1 METLAMRRIV
11 LLAVTSVLFI
21 GAIIGTVAGF
31 NVPTE
36 REKHVTHLT
45 YDIEGSFDHQ
55 AYGKPTPE
63 AKPSPKYFM
72 QIIDS
77 IDVLYSYQFLP
88 AEPVTDV
95 TEEVEISA
103 IIGSPGMWETEIIL
117 VPKTEKSGDFTISFP
132 LERSDFSD
140 LAANIT
146 AELGVGT
153 SSPDVLLKASVHT
166 TANTKTGPISDNFTH
181 TCRVKLTPTILEWDS
196 QPVLSEM
203 RYAQGLRYEHQGNF
217 GYTIQLKDNILF
229 GPVTMEPET
238 PPPPGP
244 PVPLE
249 SSDAYQSVTI
259 DSING
264 TFSYKFGSEEPLGE
278 VINEVEVNALLG
290 KAEGWHETFVL
301 VPKRQESGDFNVT
314 FPLDVPL
321 LYAMMQ
327 SYEEETGTPAA
338 SELIITAD
346 VHTVAQ
352 SEFGPIDETLS
363 QSLTVGLTPDTVV
376 WPELTPETKSGSIE
390 ETLVVS
396 NPTARMAR
404 IGSLGALGMIA
415 MVLLYSIWR
424 YWEFKHKW
432 VSRIEADTLQARSK
446 RDLVVDVET
455 LPDIGS
461 EETVIELGS
470 LSELIKTADA
480 LLKPVLRLA
489 EPERH
494 IYCVIDGMTRYQYVS
509 LSKEYVNPSKN

>member
-1 METLAMRRIV
+1 MRRIV

-21 GAIIGTVAGF
+21 GAVIGVFAGF

-45 YDIEGSFDHQ
+45 YDIEGSFGHQ
-55 AYGKPTPE
+55 AYGKSTPE
-63 AKPSPKYFM
+63 VETTPRYFM
-72 QIIDS
+72 KIIDS
-77 IDVLYSYQFLP
+77 IDVHYSYQFLTG
-88 AEPVTDV
+88 EPVTDV

-103 IIGSPGMWETEIIL
+103 IVSSPGVWQTEVIL
-117 VPKTEKSGDFTISFP
+117 VPKTEQVGAFTISFP
-132 LERSDFSD
+132 LERSTFSD

-153 SSPDVLLKASVHT
+153 TSPDVVLKASVHT
-166 TANTKTGPISDNFTH
+166 TARTKAGTISDNFIQTY
-181 TCRVKLTPTILEWDS
+181 RVKLTSTILEWDS

-203 RYAQGLRYEHQGNF
+203 RYAKGLRYVHHGNF

-229 GPVTMEPET
+229 GPVTMVSEIL
-238 PPPPGP
+238 PPGD
-244 PVPLE
+244 PVALE
-249 SSDAYQSVTI
+249 PSESYDSETI
-259 DSING
+259 DRIEG
-264 TFSYKFGSEEPLGE
+264 TFSYKVESSEGLSQ
-278 VINEVEVNALLG
+278 VINEVEVTAMGG

-301 VPKRQESGDFNVT
+301 VPRRQETGDFSVT

-321 LYAMMQ
+321 FYAIIK
-327 SYEEETGTPAA
+327 SIEKETDA
-338 SELIITAD
+338 SASSHELIITAD

-352 SEFGPIDETLS
+352 SQFGPIDETLS
-363 QSLTVGLTPDTVV
+363 QSLTVGLTPDKVV
-376 WPELTPETKSGSIE
+376 WPELTPETKSGSFE

-396 NPTARMAR
+396 NPTARTAR

-415 MVLLYSIWR
+415 MVLLYSIWS
-424 YWEFKHKW
+424 YWEFKRKW
-432 VSRIEADTLQARSK
+432 ISRIEADTLQARSK
-446 RDLVVDVET
+446 QDLVVDVET

-461 EETVIELGS
+461 EETVIELVS
-470 LSELIKTADA
+470 LSELIKAADA

-509 LSKEYVNPSKN
+509 LSKEYVNPSKNQ

>member
-1 METLAMRRIV
+1 MRRIV

-55 AYGKPTPE
+55 TYEKPTSE

-72 QIIDS
+72 KIIDS
-77 IDVLYSYQFLP
+77 IEVQYSYQFLP
-88 AEPVTDV
+88 AEPVTSV

-103 IIGSPGMWETEIIL
+103 LVSIPRMWEKEVIL
-117 VPKTEKSGDFTISFP
+117 VPEAEKIGDFTISFP
-132 LERSDFSD
+132 LLTDDFFN

-146 AELGVGT
+146 EEIGVIGTTTPEL
-153 SSPDVLLKASVHT
+153 LLTASVHT
-166 TANTKTGPISDNFTH
+166 VAKTKTGVLEDDFVQT
-181 TCRVKLTPTILEWDS
+181 TRVKLGGTILEWDRDL
-196 QPVLSEM
+196 VLSEM

-217 GYTIQLKDNILF
+217 NYAINLKDNILF
-229 GPVTMEPET
+229 GPLTMEPEI
-238 PPPPGP
+238 PPPPGEP
-244 PVPLE
+244 GALKPE
-249 SSDAYQSVTI
+249 KSYDSETI
-259 DSING
+259 DSIEG
-264 TFSYKFGSEEPLGE
+264 TFSYKFESSEGLSQ
-278 VINEVEVNALLG
+278 VINEVEVTATLG
-290 KAEGWHETFVL
+290 KAEGWQETFIVA
-301 VPKRQESGDFNVT
+301 PRRQESGDFSVT

-321 LYAMMQ
+321 FYAIIK
-327 SYEEETGTPAA
+327 SIEKETDA
-338 SELIITAD
+338 SASSHELIVTAD
-346 VHTVAQ
+346 VLTIAQ

-363 QSLTVGLTPDTVV
+363 QSLTVGLTPDKVV

-396 NPTARMAR
+396 NPTARTVR

-415 MVLLYSIWR
+415 MVLLYSIWSYR
-424 YWEFKHKW
+424 EFKRKW
-432 VSRIEADTLQARSK
+432 ISRIEADALQARSK
-446 RDLVVDVET
+446 QDLVVDVET

-461 EETVIELGS
+461 EETVIKLGS